1 MCAVYVVCFKYIVYV
16 CDMHAVY
23 SVYVFHVC
31 CVFMC
36 VMVCVLCVNVCDI
49 CMHPCVSYMLSVVC
63 CKC

>member
-1 MCAVYVVCFKYIVYV
+1 MIMCAVYVVCFKYVVYV

-36 VMVCVLCVNVCDI
+36 V
-49 CMHPCVSYMLSVVC
+49 VVC
-63 CKC
+63 FVCERV